1 MKKKLIW
8 ISICLVSVV
17 LLFCPAVVNQG
28 SKDGLLLWFKVV
40 LPALF
45 PFMVFSGTM
54 MKTGAAG
61 GIGHLLYPFL
71 HRLLGLSENGCYAMA
86 VGFLSGYPLGAKTA
100 ADLLL
105 DEKISYEEAQ
115 YVTGFCNNA
124 SPMFLLEY
132 IGVYCMGLT
141 KPWLVLVV
149 VYGTAVLNAFLFLR
163 KKVSS
168 GYQNRQ
174 NVVKYC
180 YQEDRVSVMDA
191 LDQSI
196 LNSFVTVTKVGGYI
210 ILFSILA
217 EFVEKIVPCHEFAK
231 LIGLGVIEITTGG
244 EYLKAYP
251 MAEPVK
257 WIIACGIAAFGGLSS
272 VAQTYSVLQ
281 GSGIKIDGY
290 LKAKLLHTLLSVL
303 AAAGVVLAGDWGR

>member
-8 ISICLVSVV
+8 ISICLVPAV

-28 SKDGLLLWFKVV
+28 SKDGLLLWFTVV

-61 GIGHLLYPFL
+61 EIGHLLYPFL

-141 KPWLVLVV
+141 KPWVVLVV

-217 EFVEKIVPCHEFAK
+217 EFVEKIVPCHAESRRLEVCRVWRRHTVCCRGA
-231 LIGLGVIEITTGG
+231 GL
-244 EYLKAYP
+244 
-251 MAEPVK
+251 
-257 WIIACGIAAFGGLSS
+257 
-272 VAQTYSVLQ
+272 
-281 GSGIKIDGY
+281 
-290 LKAKLLHTLLSVL
+290 
-303 AAAGVVLAGDWGR
+303 R

>member
-8 ISICLVSVV
+8 ISICLVPAV

-28 SKDGLLLWFKVV
+28 SKDGLLLWFTVV

-124 SPMFLLEY
+124 
-132 IGVYCMGLT
+132 GVYRC
-141 KPWLVLVV
+141 VL
-149 VYGTAVLNAFLFLR
+149 YGTYKAMACAGCCVW
-163 KKVSS
+163 
-168 GYQNRQ
+168 
-174 NVVKYC
+174 YC
-180 YQEDRVSVMDA
+180 H
-191 LDQSI
+191 I
-196 LNSFVTVTKVGGYI
+196 KCISF
-210 ILFSILA
+210 FA
-217 EFVEKIVPCHEFAK
+217 EKGVFRLSKQAKCGKI
-231 LIGLGVIEITTGG
+231 
-244 EYLKAYP
+244 
-251 MAEPVK
+251 
-257 WIIACGIAAFGGLSS
+257 
-272 VAQTYSVLQ
+272 
-281 GSGIKIDGY
+281 
-290 LKAKLLHTLLSVL
+290 LLSGGSCV
-303 AAAGVVLAGDWGR
+303 GDGCTGSVNP

>member
-8 ISICLVSVV
+8 ISICLVSAV

-28 SKDGLLLWFKVV
+28 SKDGLLLWFTVV

-45 PFMVFSGTM
+45 PFMVFSRTM

-100 ADLLL
+100 ADLLQ

-141 KPWLVLVV
+141 KPWVVLVV
-149 VYGTAVLNAFLFLR
+149 VYGTAILNAFLFCGKRCL
-163 KKVSS
+163 
-168 GYQNRQ
+168 
-174 NVVKYC
+174 
-180 YQEDRVSVMDA
+180 
-191 LDQSI
+191 
-196 LNSFVTVTKVGGYI
+196 
-210 ILFSILA
+210 
-217 EFVEKIVPCHEFAK
+217 P
-231 LIGLGVIEITTGG
+231 VIKTG
-244 EYLKAYP
+244 K
-251 MAEPVK
+251 M
-257 WIIACGIAAFGGLSS
+257 W
-272 VAQTYSVLQ
+272 
-281 GSGIKIDGY
+281 
-290 LKAKLLHTLLSVL
+290 
-303 AAAGVVLAGDWGR
+303 